1 MSAYKFFAIISAICA
16 VAFVILVGPV
26 PVWGMSSFAIAVIS
40 GIIATFL
47 WEVSEDNPN
56 VRW

>member
-1 MSAYKFFAIISAICA
+1 MSTYKFFATISAVAA
-16 VAFVILVGPV
+16 VAFVVLVGPV
-26 PVWGMSSFAIAVIS
+26 PVWGMSYFAIAVIS

-47 WEVSEDNPN
+47 WEGSEDNPN